1 MSSKPSA
8 SPSPDVPEVVSDPA
22 KITPVGVRNRND
34 VPIRTIATTIGM
46 VLATLLGLWVL
57 QKTSQIITWML
68 VSGFFTVVLN
78 PLVDQLVKRL
88 HVRRG
93 LAVTI
98 VSILTL
104 ATLVFLV
111 FTFVRPIA
119 TQGSQ
124 FATDFPKYVED
135 ARDGRGTIGR
145 FINERKL
152 DVWVE
157 ENTPKL
163 RERVSAF
170 FEPSKAFGSAVGA
183 LGSVFSGVAAFFT
196 VIVMTILLLMQGQPL
211 LSTAIKIFKP
221 ETQTRLRRLGR
232 ESAKATTGYVAGN
245 LLISLIAGV
254 STFVFLTIVRVPYAG
269 VLALW
274 VAFADLI
281 PLVGAT
287 LGAIPTVVVAFLYS
301 TTAGVATLVF
311 YILYQQFENHVLQV
325 SIMSKTVALRPV
337 IVLISVLIGVELFG
351 LLGALMS
358 IPFAAVIKVIGTDVL
373 HHRRPDLFPT
383 PSVAGHANVGKSIL
397 RKVKG

>member
-1 MSSKPSA
+1 
-8 SPSPDVPEVVSDPA
+8 
-22 KITPVGVRNRND
+22 
-34 VPIRTIATTIGM
+34 
-46 VLATLLGLWVL
+46 
-57 QKTSQIITWML
+57 
-68 VSGFFTVVLN
+68 
-78 PLVDQLVKRL
+78 
-88 HVRRG
+88 
-93 LAVTI
+93 
-98 VSILTL
+98 
-104 ATLVFLV
+104 
-111 FTFVRPIA
+111 
-119 TQGSQ
+119 
-124 FATDFPKYVED
+124 
-135 ARDGRGTIGR
+135 
-145 FINERKL
+145 
-152 DVWVE
+152 
-157 ENTPKL
+157 
-163 RERVSAF
+163 
-170 FEPSKAFGSAVGA
+170 
-183 LGSVFSGVAAFFT
+183 
-196 VIVMTILLLMQGQPL
+196 
-211 LSTAIKIFKP
+211 
-221 ETQTRLRRLGR
+221 
-232 ESAKATTGYVAGN
+232 
-245 LLISLIAGV
+245 
-254 STFVFLTIVRVPYAG
+254 VPYAG